1 MNQNQ
6 TNMAGMPTNSQ
17 GFKLEIPKE
26 NRNLYYGFL
35 ASVVAMII
43 GCFLPL
49 YKIAGQSINYIY
61 NKGDLSDGIFLI
73 VLGIGA
79 IGVLLWKKNAI
90 IPLVCQGISAFLFL
104 KLWSDV
110 KDVFSAYNSYA
121 GLLGDKYKATYGI
134 GFWII
139 LLGIIG
145 SIACLALIFK
155 KMQDDKKGQAV
166 AQPIPVQ
173 PNVAE
178 PVQPQVV
185 AQNNCPYCG
194 SPKTEGS
201 PFCGNCGAK
210 F

>member
-61 NKGDLSDGIFLI
+61 NKGDLADGIFLI

-110 KDVFSAYNSYA
+110 KDVFSAYLS
-121 GLLGDKYKATYGI
+121 
-134 GFWII
+134 
-139 LLGIIG
+139 
-145 SIACLALIFK
+145 LIH
-155 KMQDDKKGQAV
+155 
-166 AQPIPVQ
+166 I
-173 PNVAE
+173 
-178 PVQPQVV
+178 
-185 AQNNCPYCG
+185 
-194 SPKTEGS
+194 
-201 PFCGNCGAK
+201 
-210 F
+210 